1 MTQTTPISVSGPA
14 LRFETLFDADL
25 SSPGEGLE
33 LHPDFAA
40 VYGGPFR
47 LRPPA
52 NGLPLVSMNFVTS
65 HDGRVAFNHPDHRGG
80 GPISGFD
87 DNDVWLMGLLRARA
101 DAVVVGEGTLRAE
114 PSHVNT
120 PDDIYPAD
128 KEAFAALRRHENRAE
143 SPILS
148 YITFAGNLP
157 PESRAFAMENAHIVV
172 ATTTAGARRVREAIR
187 PAGRLDIL
195 EFGDDGVDLEKYA
208 RIMAGDYGVD
218 FLLCEGGA
226 TLYGALLR
234 AGVVDE
240 PFITRSPLVVG
251 ENSDNPRP
259 SLVEGTGWLP
269 DDAPRMKILSVRKAG
284 DYLYMRTTPGS
295 TVRISSTLCPRVLVT
310 LSNLSPFDRRFRGG
324 YSLFRFYH

>member
-1 MTQTTPISVSGPA
+1 MDQPLPIPVRGPA
-14 LRFETLFDADL
+14 RRFETLFDAEISD
-25 SSPGEGLE
+25 PGEGLA

-40 VYGGPFR
+40 VYGGPLR
-47 LRPPA
+47 LRTPT
-52 NGLPLVSMNFVTS
+52 NGLPLLAMNFVAA

-114 PSHVNT
+114 PRHINT
-120 PDDIYPAD
+120 PEDIYPKD
-128 KEAFAALRRHENRAE
+128 SEAFAALRSHEKRSE
-143 SPILS
+143 LPIFS

-157 PESRAFAMENAHIVV
+157 PESRVFGLEDAHVVV
-172 ATTTAGARRVREAIR
+172 ATTAMGARQIRETVH

-195 EFGDDGVDLEKYA
+195 EFGDDGVDLERYA
-208 RIMAGDYGVD
+208 RIMAGEYGVE

-234 AGVVDE
+234 AGIVDE

-251 ENSDNPRP
+251 ENPDNPRP
-259 SLVEGTGWLP
+259 SLVEGAGWLP
-269 DDAPRMKILSVRKAG
+269 DDAPRMQILSVRKAG
-284 DYLYMRTTPGS
+284 DHLYLRYQATYPG
-295 TVRISSTLCPRVLVT
+295 
-310 LSNLSPFDRRFRGG
+310 
-324 YSLFRFYH
+324 